1 MRPGR
6 QDQRPR
12 YPSQESCLLRD
23 YVSPHHCYRTDGNW
37 FLMKFKRYVPTACGV
52 RFARQNQY
60 PIRLIIAPI
69 PIRIHWALKQTTVA
83 ILAAPA
89 CRLNE
94 IPTSNISHLLVG
106 FESVGSAA
114 IKICQGFSR
123 KKGVVLSGLSR
134 RYIGIDVSPVT
145 VLWIHEHALEPV
157 C

>member
-1 MRPGR
+1 M
-6 QDQRPR
+6 
-12 YPSQESCLLRD
+12 RD

-37 FLMKFKRYVPTACGV
+37 FLMKFKRHVPTACGV

-94 IPTSNISHLLVG
+94 IPTSKISHLLVG

-134 RYIGIDVSPVT
+134 RYRNRCKSCNCFVDSRTRAGTS
-145 VLWIHEHALEPV
+145 VLIYRGMYCTITLGWN
-157 C
+157 